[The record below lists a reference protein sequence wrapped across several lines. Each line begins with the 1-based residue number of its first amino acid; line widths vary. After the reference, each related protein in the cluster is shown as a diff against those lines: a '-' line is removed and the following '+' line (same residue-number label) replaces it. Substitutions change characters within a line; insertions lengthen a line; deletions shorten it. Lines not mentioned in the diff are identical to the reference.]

1 MNRFKLVVLLILA
14 GIVGILFVQNQQL
27 LTLKLFCPEPTSE
40 ACFFLSPELSLAAW
54 MGLFAIAGILSSLL
68 GQLLNRATST
78 KTVVAKSVASK
89 PKEQP
94 YSRTKFSKN
103 KTKKSGFND
112 SGFNNSNSSAPKKA
126 PKNDNSSR
134 KNSAATDWEEKRSE
148 NWEEDKFSETTKSP
162 QKDRVVTQETKTQT
176 KSPTKPTSSDSV
188 YSYKFSESSK
198 NKPTEST
205 ESNKNKTDDVYDASY
220 RTINNP
226 SPKNETPQEEND
238 EEWI

>member
-54 MGLFAIAGILSSLL
+54 IGLFAIAGILSSLI
-68 GQLLNRATST
+68 GQLLNQAALP
-78 KTVVAKSVASK
+78 KTVVPKSVTSK

-103 KTKKSGFND
+103 KAKK
-112 SGFNNSNSSAPKKA
+112 SGFNNSNSSAPQKA

-148 NWEEDKFSETTKSP
+148 NWEEDKSSETTKSP
-162 QKDRVVTQETKTQT
+162 QKDRVVTQETKTQVKPPT
-176 KSPTKPTSSDSV
+176 KSTSSDSV

-205 ESNKNKTDDVYDASY
+205 ESNKNKTDDVYDANY

-226 SPKNETPQEEND
+226 PPKNVTPQEEND